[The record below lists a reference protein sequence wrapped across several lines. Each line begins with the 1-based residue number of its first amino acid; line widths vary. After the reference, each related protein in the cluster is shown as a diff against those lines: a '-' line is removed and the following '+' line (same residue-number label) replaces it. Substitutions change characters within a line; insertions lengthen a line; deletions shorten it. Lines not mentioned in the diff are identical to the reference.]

1 MATQREDVV
10 LPAKA
15 NGSKSIQFTLIKKQI
30 RATHSNKTT
39 SYEEAT
45 LNSKQRDLLLY
56 AALTHR
62 VISQVFTLF

>member
-1 MATQREDVV
+1 MATQIEDVV
-10 LPAKA
+10 LPVKA

-45 LNSKQRDLLLY
+45 LTVSNVTYYFMLL
-56 AALTHR
+56 
-62 VISQVFTLF
+62 